1 VLAGQSGN
9 RVVQRS
15 LADELTRVVQRTGVI
30 IRRQIGPKGD
40 GRLVSERST
49 GSVYRAQWNNKWQA
63 YDLFRGDLYVMQ
75 VKPDDPDYAIVGDDD
90 DMEETPAH
98 VDGATAVADILTFL
112 TRNMDKDNNYCVA
125 LLGNDDLVIAKVNGV
140 TDEAAGMA
148 ELGAH
153 IQRNNLNA
161 GRSVFLAQKYNT
173 AVGSNHAEM
182 CIVAAANAM
191 GQNVTQM
198 GCTGPNCPYCAAV
211 LQHEGID
218 SLNAGQDGKSQQ
230 GWAHPT
236 QSYFWGSQVSDLKVH
251 VQVADLK
258 AFLNGAA
265 PKIGSKTLKP
275 SKGMFLGWL

>member
-9 RVVQRS
+9 RAVQRS
-15 LADELTRVVQRTGVI
+15 LADELTRGVRRTGVV
-30 IRRQIGPKGD
+30 IRRRIGPKGD
-40 GRLVSERST
+40 GQLVNERST
-49 GSVYRAQWNNKWQA
+49 GRVYRAQWNNKWLA

-90 DMEETPAH
+90 MEEDPGH
-98 VDGATAVADILTFL
+98 VDGPTAVADILAFL
-112 TRNMDKDNNYCVA
+112 TREMNKNSNYCVA
-125 LLGNDDLVIAKVNGV
+125 LLGNDDLIIAKVNGV
-140 TDEAAGMA
+140 TDRAAGMA

-161 GRSVFLAQKYNT
+161 GRVVFLAQKYNT
-173 AVGSNHAEM
+173 ALGSNHAEM

-211 LQHEGID
+211 LHHEGID
-218 SLNAGQDGKSQQ
+218 SLNAGQDGKPQQ

-236 QSYFWGSQVSDLKVH
+236 ESYFWGSQVSDLKVH

-258 AFLNGAA
+258 AFLEGDE
-265 PKIGSKTLKP
+265 PKIGLKTLRA
-275 SKGMFLGWL
+275 SEGMFVAWL